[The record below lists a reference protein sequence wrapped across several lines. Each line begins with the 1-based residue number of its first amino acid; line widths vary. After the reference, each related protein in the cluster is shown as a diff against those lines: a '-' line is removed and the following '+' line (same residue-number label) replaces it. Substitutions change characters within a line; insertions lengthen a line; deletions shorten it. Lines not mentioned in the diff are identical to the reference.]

1 MVMAEITVSNSAPN
15 VQNVSNCAPMRYRL
29 KRKDIDPCGQK
40 DIQVSK
46 PEQDQIID
54 FKTF

>member
-29 KRKDIDPCGQK
+29 KRKDIDPCRSHSPGHAYAFYRLTK
-40 DIQVSK
+40 
-46 PEQDQIID
+46 
-54 FKTF
+54 F